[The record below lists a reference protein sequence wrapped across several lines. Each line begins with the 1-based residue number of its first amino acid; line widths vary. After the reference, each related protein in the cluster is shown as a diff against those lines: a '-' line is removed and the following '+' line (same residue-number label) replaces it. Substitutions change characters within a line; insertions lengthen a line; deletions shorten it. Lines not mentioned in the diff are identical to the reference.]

1 MVAEIAFVRTVVA
14 FVFEYVLLSV
24 PEQTQESIQR
34 FEQQAGLRE
43 AGYTPHKGL
52 TTEETKY
59 HRVAEAVHVRLVFH
73 WLFLCGLYTTLT
85 PLVVELLE
93 YVALLKLLLLKAFS

>member
-1 MVAEIAFVRTVVA
+1 MLELLVVA
-14 FVFEYVLLSV
+14 FLCEFVLLCV

-52 TTEETKY
+52 TTEETTY
-59 HRVAEAVHVRLVFH
+59 HRLAEAVHVRLVFH
-73 WLFLCGLYTTLT
+73 WISPYRIC
-85 PLVVELLE
+85 LV
-93 YVALLKLLLLKAFS
+93 

>member
-1 MVAEIAFVRTVVA
+1 MTMC
-14 FVFEYVLLSV
+14 LSI

-34 FEQQAGLRE
+34 FEQQAGLRD

-59 HRVAEAVHVRLVFH
+59 HRVAEAVHVRLVLH
-73 WLFLCGLYTTLT
+73 WLSLCRLCTGLT
-85 PLVVELLE
+85 PIW
-93 YVALLKLLLLKAFS
+93 

>member
-1 MVAEIAFVRTVVA
+1 MCDF
-14 FVFEYVLLSV
+14 LLLCV

-73 WLFLCGLYTTLT
+73 CISLCRMGL
-85 PLVVELLE
+85 V
-93 YVALLKLLLLKAFS
+93 

>member
-1 MVAEIAFVRTVVA
+1 MIDEKRVCIQLLELPLLELLVVA
-14 FVFEYVLLSV
+14 FLCEFVLLCV
-24 PEQTQESIQR
+24 AEQTQESIQR

-73 WLFLCGLYTTLT
+73 WISLCRIC
-85 PLVVELLE
+85 LL
-93 YVALLKLLLLKAFS
+93 

>member
-1 MVAEIAFVRTVVA
+1 MNDGKRVCIQLLELPLLQLLVVA
-14 FVFEYVLLSV
+14 FLCKFVLFCV

-59 HRVAEAVHVRLVFH
+59 HRVAEALHVRLVFH
-73 WLFLCGLYTTLT
+73 WISLRRMC
-85 PLVVELLE
+85 LV
-93 YVALLKLLLLKAFS
+93 

>member
-1 MVAEIAFVRTVVA
+1 MLELLVAALLCER
-14 FVFEYVLLSV
+14 VLLSI

-59 HRVAEAVHVRLVFH
+59 HRVAEAVHVRL
-73 WLFLCGLYTTLT
+73 LFLGFFVGCVLARHLSDVTSG
-85 PLVVELLE
+85 
-93 YVALLKLLLLKAFS
+93 ACC

>member
-1 MVAEIAFVRTVVA
+1 MAFLC
-14 FVFEYVLLSV
+14 EYVLLSV

-34 FEQQAGLRE
+34 FEQQAGLRD

-59 HRVAEAVHVRLVFH
+59 HRMAEAVHVRLVSL
-73 WLFLCGLYTTLT
+73 WLSLCWLCTNI
-85 PLVVELLE
+85 LLPGDITFGE
-93 YVALLKLLLLKAFS
+93 CC

>member
-1 MVAEIAFVRTVVA
+1 MAFLC
-14 FVFEYVLLSV
+14 EYVLLSV

-34 FEQQAGLRE
+34 FEQQAGLRD

-59 HRVAEAVHVRLVFH
+59 HRVAEAVHVRLVSL
-73 WLFLCGLYTTLT
+73 WLSPCWLCTNS
-85 PLVVELLE
+85 PLPAEITFE
-93 YVALLKLLLLKAFS
+93 GCC